1 MKHIK
6 LATCISLYE
15 DVFDADNAEQFISLL
30 NENTKDE
37 WNELSWNN
45 SGTGSGAVSS
55 YRTSLSCSLI
65 PIMKPY
71 PETEL
76 SSFFDKNIRK
86 QVEEVVEDYRRE
98 HMLPNGIFEPYS
110 VLKYLPEAEYH
121 AHYDHFRDNSRV
133 FSMVTTL
140 GQPVSGGEL
149 EFPNFEVTVTPK
161 TGSVILFPAN
171 FPYLHVAH
179 PVNEGIKYSMVTW
192 YQ

>member
-6 LATCISLYE
+6 LANCISLYE
-15 DVFDADNAEQFISLL
+15 DVFNSDKAEQFISLL
-30 NENTKDE
+30 NENAKDE
-37 WNELSWNN
+37 WNEISWNN
-45 SGTGSGAVSS
+45 SGTGAGAVSS

-71 PETEL
+71 PETQL
-76 SSFFDKNIRK
+76 SSFFGEHIRK

-98 HMLPNGIFEPYS
+98 HMLPNAIFEPYS

-133 FSMVTTL
+133 FSMVATL
-140 GQPVSGGEL
+140 SQPVSGGEL
-149 EFPNFEVTVTPK
+149 EFPKFEVTATPK

-171 FPYLHVAH
+171 FPYLHISH
-179 PVNEGIKYSMVTW
+179 PVNEGVKYSMVTW